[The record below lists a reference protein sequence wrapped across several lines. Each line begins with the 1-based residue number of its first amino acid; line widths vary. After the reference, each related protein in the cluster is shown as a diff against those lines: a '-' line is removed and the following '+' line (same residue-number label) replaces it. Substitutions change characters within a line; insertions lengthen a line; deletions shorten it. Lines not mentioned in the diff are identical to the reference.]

1 MPDSASSTRLDVLEA
16 QSIFVIREAHARLNP
31 LAMLWSAGK
40 DSNVLLW
47 LARKAFLGQVPFACA
62 LLDTGDEFDEVYAF
76 RDRYARE
83 WSLDM
88 RTVPCPPVAATDP
101 ALPPAAR
108 AAQRKTLGL
117 KNFIAE
123 EKLAGLL
130 VGIRADEQAVR
141 AKEPYASPRGPLGTW
156 DPAEQP
162 PELWEHLAMDRPPGG
177 HVRVHPLVDWT
188 ELDIWLYI
196 RREGVPVL
204 PLYFARGGM
213 RFRTVGEKS
222 ITRPFASKAATLDA
236 VIDEVAGLRTPE
248 RAGRTMDHEREDAF
262 ERLRADGYM

>member
-1 MPDSASSTRLDVLEA
+1 MQSGNERLDRLEA
-16 QSIFVIREAHARLNP
+16 QSIFVIREAYARLKP

-47 LARKAFLGQVPFACA
+47 LARKAFLGHVPFACA
-62 LLDTGDEFDEVYAF
+62 LLDTGDEFDKVYAF

-83 WSLDM
+83 WALDM
-88 RTVPCPPVAATDP
+88 RNISCPPLADTDP

-117 KNFIAE
+117 KEFIKADR
-123 EKLAGLL
+123 LAGLL

-141 AKEPYASPRGPLGTW
+141 AKEPYASPRGALGDW
-156 DPAEQP
+156 SPADQP
-162 PELWEHLAMDRPPGG
+162 PELWEHLAMDRPAGG
-177 HVRVHPLVDWT
+177 HVRVHPLIDWT
-188 ELDIWLYI
+188 ELDIWLYT

-204 PLYFARGGM
+204 PLYFAKDGL

-222 ITRPFASKAATLDA
+222 ITRPFASSAANLDE
-236 VIDEVAGLRTPE
+236 VIDEVARLRTPE